1 MNEETVGVEEQSPE
15 PDPKTARQLIR
26 RVKRYGRRKVSAED
40 KIRIVME
47 GLRGEQSVSDL
58 CRQEGINKAAY
69 YGWLKAFLEAGKKRL
84 LGDHQRE
91 ATSSEVR
98 NLQQENDD
106 LKRMVGEM
114 SLTMRRL
121 KKSHLKGE

>member
-1 MNEETVGVEEQSPE
+1 MNEETVGVEEQSAE

-26 RVKRYGRRKVSAED
+26 RVKRYGRRRVSAED

-58 CRQEGINKAAY
+58 CRQEDINKAAY
-69 YGWLKAFLEAGKKRL
+69 YQWLKVFLEAGKKRL

-91 ATSSEVR
+91 ATSGEVKD
-98 NLQQENDD
+98 LQRENDE

-114 SLTMRRL
+114 SLENRRL
-121 KKSHLKGE
+121 KKSHVSGE